1 MKSILISALALSA
14 MTTSALAQPGAPTDT
29 GSAIV
34 TLTDTQLDTI
44 AAGAITPVTRNPAG
58 HETQGQGQAQTTT
71 NENPAGHAP
80 EGQNP

>member
-44 AAGAITPVTRNPAG
+44 AAGKITEVTRTRSGN
-58 HETQGQGQAQTTT
+58 ETQGQGQGLVTT

>member
-44 AAGAITPVTRNPAG
+44 AAGAIVEQRTNPAG
-58 HETQGQGQAQTTT
+58 NPTQGGGQAIDVT
-71 NENPAGHAP
+71 NVNPSGKAP
-80 EGQNP
+80 PGQN